1 MSSIPFDLKSI
12 RGFVFDV
19 DGVISHTVSAMDA
32 EGQPMRTMNVKDGYA
47 MQYAVKQGFLLAII
61 TGGYSP
67 AIAKRAEY
75 LGIKHV
81 YMRSSNKVEQLEH
94 LLQETGLKAEEI
106 VYIGDD
112 IPDLPVMQRVALPV
126 APADAVPEIKQVA
139 KYISH
144 CQGGEGVVRDVIEQT
159 LKAQGRWA
167 QGNGFGW

>member
-144 CQGGEGVVRDVIEQT
+144 RRGGEGVVRDVIEQT
-159 LKAQGRWA
+159 LKAQGCWA

>member
-1 MSSIPFDLKSI
+1 MSSIPFDLKTI
-12 RGFVFDV
+12 RGFIFDV

-47 MQYAVKQGFLLAII
+47 MQYAVKQGFLLGII
-61 TGGYSP
+61 TGGFSP

-94 LLQETGLKAEEI
+94 LLQETGLKPEEV

-112 IPDLPVMQRVALPV
+112 IPDLPVMQRVGLPV
-126 APADAVPEIKQVA
+126 APSDAVAEIKQVA

-144 CQGGEGVVRDVIEQT
+144 
-159 LKAQGRWA
+159 
-167 QGNGFGW
+167 